1 MLGCAAH
8 QYRMFSLTH
17 ALTTRGWHE
26 LDNMGGI
33 WSLNAMCGD
42 ENEQSSAVRC
52 TGLRITVIIGIQSK
66 FNRTVSFDQPVNV
79 HNEEQPYARLVR
91 PLGNL
96 IDVIEEQPVKAPPQM
111 IMRPAGSSIDINCR
125 CKAKDGAGWQL
136 GRPENAVIEAGRQ
149 RDRSQRRAAKEGVR
163 TEAHEAGGQLD
174 QRQRGAVIE
183 GAPTKA
189 REASGQRDRR
199 Q

>member
-1 MLGCAAH
+1 
-8 QYRMFSLTH
+8 
-17 ALTTRGWHE
+17 
-26 LDNMGGI
+26 
-33 WSLNAMCGD
+33 MCGD

-66 FNRTVSFDQPVNV
+66 FNRTVSFGQPVNV
-79 HNEEQPYARLVR
+79 HNEEQPYPKASSPR
-91 PLGNL
+91 PVGNL

-149 RDRSQRRAAKEGVR
+149 RD
-163 TEAHEAGGQLD
+163 
-174 QRQRGAVIE
+174 QRQRGAAME
-183 GAPTKA
+183 GVLTEA
-189 REASGQRDRR
+189 REAGGQRDRR
-199 Q
+199 H